1 MAFKK
6 INERHE
12 LSGFWNREVDSS
24 VQGIVV
30 KHVPKDD
37 GPFYILELT
46 ADCENIAT
54 RDDEIVTAIVG
65 EYVGVMANQTLSI
78 LQEKYLGANV
88 RLTALE
94 PVPSKNRTHK
104 DERTGKKVPTLIRM
118 YSIEVDESEPF

>member
-12 LSGFWNREVDSS
+12 LSGFWNREVDST

-37 GPFYILELT
+37 GPFFILELT

-54 RDDEIVTAIVG
+54 RDDEIVTAKTG
-65 EYVGVMANQTLSI
+65 EYVGVMANTTLAV
-78 LQEKYLGANV
+78 LADKYLNCNV
-88 RLTALE
+88 RLTARE
-94 PVPSKNRTHK
+94 PVPSKTRTHK
-104 DERTGKKVPTLIRM
+104 VNGKSVPTMVRL
-118 YSIEVDESEPF
+118 YDIEVDEAE

>member
-12 LSGFWNREVDSS
+12 LSGFWNREVGSS
-24 VQGIVV
+24 LQGIVV

-37 GPFYILELT
+37 GPFFILELT

-54 RDDEIVTAIVG
+54 RDDEIVTAKTG
-65 EYVGVMANQTLSI
+65 EYVGVMANVTLSV
-78 LQEKYLGANV
+78 LQEKYIGANV
-88 RLTALE
+88 RITALE

-104 DERTGKKVPTLIRM
+104 DERTGKKVATLIRM
-118 YSIEVDESEPF
+118 YSIEVDEAE